1 MQEVGSKNGPPGD
14 SRFAAFTVSTKIHVL
29 LSRMCILTSSS
40 PQCAFIDS
48 SNLRSPQP
56 VHTSPSEEEGRLLSP
71 IGINRLP
78 LDRGLWERERERERE
93 REAVSSSFPRY
104 QCIRQNTQASPPSS
118 LSCSLN
124 PSKASIHFPP
134 PSPQSSPEA
143 LDGRKVLRY
152 CCCSPTSGKKGAA
165 AAASCFPPTGGK
177 VRGRERERWFL

>member
-1 MQEVGSKNGPPGD
+1 MRPLGIPVSQHLLFLRKYMYFFPG
-14 SRFAAFTVSTKIHVL
+14 
-29 LSRMCILTSSS
+29 
-40 PQCAFIDS
+40 CAF
-48 SNLRSPQP
+48 LRCRLRNAPLLTAPVFDLPNQCTRRHRRRKEGFSPP
-56 VHTSPSEEEGRLLSP
+56 LASTAFLSTEAF
-71 IGINRLP
+71 GK
-78 LDRGLWERERERERE
+78 ERE

-177 VRGRERERWFL
+177 VRGRERERLFL